1 MARTLTVAKL
11 IAEAL
16 ILNDIKRIYGII
28 GTSILDFIDTLY
40 DYREKID
47 FITTRHEQVA
57 VSAADGEA
65 RSTGKISVAAVHAG
79 PGFLNSMISL
89 GISMKDRI
97 PVLLI
102 SGGVRR
108 RLRNTDAWLEID
120 QETLSK
126 PLTNYHGTIT
136 KPNEAPSILSE
147 AFRKLQGPPRGPV
160 IIEVAEDVWKEE
172 ITITNEDFKMLQTN
186 NNNMQNPPAEII
198 KDILERMSKAKKP
211 LILVSGEINIPN
223 KLENSWLLNLAEM
236 LDAYIIVSGN
246 ARGSCPEDHHRYLGR
261 VGFGGGNIV
270 ADGALE
276 ASDFLLVLGN
286 EFDDTT
292 TYSYTLLPEGDI
304 VVVSLDPAVE
314 KRPKY
319 YEALKYDPLSFLK
332 LLYLEVSKSKHG
344 ERKEEWNQL
353 IIKLKKQWNTMLEEA
368 LSRKYN
374 KAVNP
379 SKFFKMLDERL
390 PRDRIITGGQGTHI
404 LYAYDFIKVFRP
416 GSFLAATNLGAMS
429 YAFPAAIGAKLSNPN
444 SEVIA
449 IVGDGEFMM
458 TVHDLETIKRENI
471 PVKIVIVNDNSYR
484 VLYLRQMLQKSGRI
498 YETIL
503 SNPDFVKLAESFG
516 IQGIKVDN
524 DNIIEDAINALIAS
538 RDQPFLVELVI
549 DPNDIPPFNI
559 QQTLKM
565 ST

>member
-1 MARTLTVAKL
+1 MRTLTISKL
-11 IAEAL
+11 IIEAL
-16 ILNDIKRIYGII
+16 LLNNVKRIYGII
-28 GTSILDFIDTLY
+28 GTSIVDFIDTLY

-65 RSTGKISVAAVHAG
+65 RTTGKIGVAAVHAG
-79 PGFLNSMISL
+79 PGFLNSLLSL

-108 RLRNTDAWLEID
+108 RLKKTDAWLEID

-126 PLTNYHGTIT
+126 PLTNYYANIT
-136 KPNEAPSILSE
+136 KPNEALSILTE
-147 AFRKLQGPPRGPV
+147 AFQKLQGPPRGPV
-160 IIEVAEDVWKEE
+160 VIEVAEDLWKEK
-172 ITITNEDFKMLQTN
+172 ITVTDEDIKALQLKNNETET
-186 NNNMQNPPAEII
+186 PPKEII
-198 KDILERMSKAKKP
+198 KEILEKMSEAEKP
-211 LILVSGEINIPN
+211 LILISGEATIPN
-223 KLENSWLLNLAEM
+223 KLESALLLKLSEM
-236 LDAYIIVSGN
+236 LGAYIIVSGN
-246 ARGSCPEDHHRYLGR
+246 ARGACPEDHPRCLGR

-292 TYSYTLLPEGDI
+292 TYAYTLLPEGDI
-304 VVVSLDPAVE
+304 VVISLDPAVE

-319 YEALKYDPLSFLK
+319 YEYLKYDPLMFLK
-332 LLYLEVSKSKHG
+332 ILYLEAENSKYHQQ
-344 ERKEEWNQL
+344 KESWDQL

-368 LSRKYN
+368 LSRKYE
-374 KAVNP
+374 KTVNP
-379 SKFFKMLDERL
+379 SKFFKLLDEKL
-390 PRDRIITGGQGTHI
+390 PRNRIITGGQGTHI
-404 LYAYDFIKVFRP
+404 LYAYDFIKIFKP
-416 GSFLAATNLGAMS
+416 GGFLAATNLGAMS
-429 YAFPAAIGAKLSNPN
+429 YAFPAAIGAKLANPDD
-444 SEVIA
+444 EVIA

-458 TVHDLETIKRENI
+458 TVHDLETIKREQI
-471 PVKIVIVNDNSYR
+471 PVKIIVVNDNSYR
-484 VLYLRQMLQKSGRI
+484 VLYLRQLLQKSGRI
-498 YETIL
+498 YETL
-503 SNPDFVKLAESFG
+503 LGNPDFVMLAESFG
-516 IQGIKVDN
+516 INGIKIDN
-524 DNIIEDAINALIAS
+524 DNKIEEGVNAITSSTNQPLLI
-538 RDQPFLVELVI
+538 ELVI